1 MVLIGEVMSNLCL
14 MTQLKRSMKL
24 KRCLSCGVEIMYGEF
39 CPQHQRREP
48 EATQP
53 QMSSLQYMRS
63 LRCNTA
69 QVDRS
74 IRQTPVANMSSLQY
88 IRNLSGHRDNTSHSL
103 DFGATSSSV
112 SARESSHAV
121 DSRQS
126 AVSEHDQEQRLMLMQ
141 RRRNEQSQHG
151 SIVEQI
157 VRDDRTSLAHLVD
170 PDYRQKTIQYLSEI
184 RDKLRS
190 LKPLKQSWRM
200 IFKTERAQSIGSYYF
215 YSNEGM
221 LIRWRSANAEGF
233 RLADDRRTLTQ
244 DRESITDDAL
254 MQFLAPE
261 DVRDPELPGLFKEWV
276 DLRYN
281 KGTPLPMILKC
292 RSYQEHYHQ
301 ALEDGVFTGYPEIGY
316 HPHDMPREI
325 GLTQGLPHIGDRIV
339 FVFNCDILRHYP
351 LYLS

>member
-1 MVLIGEVMSNLCL
+1 
-14 MTQLKRSMKL
+14 
-24 KRCLSCGVEIMYGEF
+24 MYGEL
-39 CPQHQRREP
+39 CPQHQKREP

-74 IRQTPVANMSSLQY
+74 ICQAPAANMSSLQY
-88 IRNLSGHRDNTSHSL
+88 IRNLSEHRDNTSRSV
-103 DFGATSSSV
+103 DFGVTSSV
-112 SARESSHAV
+112 AARESSHAV
-121 DSRQS
+121 NSRQS
-126 AVSEHDQEQRLMLMQ
+126 AGSEHDQGQRLILMQ
-141 RRRNEQSQHG
+141 RRRNDQPQHG

-157 VRDDRTSLAHLVD
+157 VRDDRASLAHLVD
-170 PDYRQKTIQYLSEI
+170 PDYRQQTIQYLREI

-190 LKPLKQSWRM
+190 LKPLNQSWRM
-200 IFKTERAQSIGSYYF
+200 IFKTERAQGIGSYYF
-215 YSNEGM
+215 YSNDGM
-221 LIRWRSANAEGF
+221 LIRWRSVNAEGF

-244 DRESITDDAL
+244 DRESITHDAL
-254 MQFLAPE
+254 IQFLAPE

-276 DLRYN
+276 ELRYN

-292 RSYQEHYHQ
+292 RKYQEHYHQ
-301 ALEDGVFTGYPEIGY
+301 ALEDGIFKEYPEIGY
-316 HPHDMPREI
+316 HPHDMLREI

-351 LYLS
+351 LYLA